1 MTTAARLSPFAAT
14 CMVIANMIGTGVFT
28 SVGFQVAGLP
38 SAPPVLSLWLIGGI
52 VSLCGALCYAELVA
66 MMPRSGGEYHLLRE
80 SYHPVVGFMAG
91 WISLVAGF
99 AAPIALA
106 ASAFAKYAHAFGI
119 PGHEQMLAASLVL
132 LVAAVNLGSDKILSR
147 FLSGFTVMKVVLILA
162 FIAGAVFLPG
172 GVHNDL
178 LPRAGDKALFM
189 SPAFAISLVYVMYA
203 YEGWNGAVY
212 VAGEVEDPQRNM
224 PRALIT
230 GTIFVTVLYVALNAV
245 FLWRTPWAAMEG
257 KPEAALIAAQ
267 SIFGETGGKFMG
279 FLIAFG
285 LISTVASMICA
296 GSRVNERMGEDVAFL
311 KPLALQNKLGVPY
324 VSVLVVTAASLT
336 MLLTQT
342 FEEVLRYV
350 ECLLLSSSCLVV
362 IAVIWL
368 RIRRPNAERPFKVP
382 LFPLTPLLFA
392 GMIVYMIKFMA
403 QQHLDE
409 LGWGLATLAVGLVVY
424 VTGTLWERARK
435 EKALE
440 G

>member
-38 SAPPVLSLWLIGGI
+38 SAPPVLALWVIGGL

-80 SYHPVVGFMAG
+80 SYHPLVGFMAG

-106 ASAFAKYAHAFGI
+106 ASAFAKYAQAFGA
-119 PGHEQMLAASLVL
+119 PGKEQVLAAALVL
-132 LVAAVNLGSDKILSR
+132 AVALVNLGSDKILGR
-147 FLSGFTVMKVVLILA
+147 FLSGFTVMKVLLILT
-162 FIAGAVFLPG
+162 FLAGAIFLPG
-172 GVHNDL
+172 GAHNDL
-178 LPRAGDKALFM
+178 LPKAGDQALYL

-212 VAGEVEDPQRNM
+212 VAGEVEDSPRNM

-230 GTIFVTVLYVALNAV
+230 GTIVVTLLYVALNAV
-245 FLWRTPWAAMEG
+245 FLWRAPWAAMEG

-267 SIFGETGGKFMG
+267 AIFGETGGKFMG

-296 GSRVNERMGEDVAFL
+296 GSRVNERMGEDVPFL
-311 KPLALQNKLGVPY
+311 KPLAYQNKLGVPV
-324 VSVLVVTAASLT
+324 VSVLVVTGMSLA

-342 FEEVLRYV
+342 FDEVLRYV

-362 IAVIWL
+362 LAVIWL
-368 RIRRPNAERPFKVP
+368 RIRRPGAERPFRVP
-382 LFPLTPLLFA
+382 LYPLTPLLFA
-392 GMIVYMIKFMA
+392 GMIVYMITFMA
-403 QQHLDE
+403 RQHLDE
-409 LGWGLATLAVGLVVY
+409 LGWGLVTLAAGLVVY
-424 VTGTLWERARK
+424 FAGTWW
-435 EKALE
+435 EKARR

>member
-28 SVGFQVAGLP
+28 SVGFQISGLP
-38 SAPPVLSLWLIGGI
+38 SAPPVLALWMIGGL

-80 SYHPVVGFMAG
+80 SYHPIVGFMAG

-106 ASAFAKYAHAFGI
+106 SAAFARYAQAFGA
-119 PGHEQMLAASLVL
+119 PAHEQLLAASLVIA
-132 LVAAVNLGSDKILSR
+132 VSAVNLGSDKILGR
-147 FLSGFTVMKVVLILA
+147 FLSGFTVMKVLLILA
-162 FIAGAVFLPG
+162 FIAGAIFLPGG

-178 LPRAGDKALFM
+178 MPKAGDAALYA

-212 VAGEVEDPQRNM
+212 VAGEVKEPERNM
-224 PRALIT
+224 PRALII
-230 GTIFVTVLYVALNAV
+230 GTVVVTVLYVAVNTV
-245 FLWRTPWAAMEG
+245 FLWRAPWAAMEG

-267 SIFGETGGKFMG
+267 SIFGDTGGKFMG

-296 GSRVNERMGEDVAFL
+296 GSRVNERMGEDVPFL
-311 KPLALQNKLGVPY
+311 KVLAYQNKLGVPV
-324 VSVLVVTAASLT
+324 VSVLLVAAMSLI

-342 FEEVLRYV
+342 FDEVMRYV
-350 ECLLLSSSCLVV
+350 ECLLLSSSCLAVL
-362 IAVIWL
+362 AVIWL
-368 RIRRPNAERPFKVP
+368 RIRRPNAHRPFRVP
-382 LFPLTPLLFA
+382 LYPLTPLLFA
-392 GMIVYMIKFMA
+392 GMTVYMITFMA
-403 QQHLDE
+403 QKHLKE
-409 LGWGLATLAVGLVVY
+409 LGWGLVTLGAGLVVY
-424 VTGTLWERARK
+424 FVGTWW
-435 EKALE
+435 EKARR
-440 G
+440 